1 MVRDTGDPSTA
12 RQWYKLFF
20 NQRNQMFCAAHNQ
33 TFQVCLARFLVSR
46 VKSEML
52 SREEFL
58 MQPDS
63 FGAGGYF
70 NIQNKAFKHLYLV
83 IVWWKNI
90 FTLPLCNFNYS
101 FDPCLD
107 PRHEGTE
114 FIPPALPPPDSFW
127 GAICWLTWHWIR
139 WHDHPDPRL
148 DIHDPEHN
156 NKIMGQQGSHS
167 FHQPN
172 FIFTLDTSRTT
183 HF

>member
-83 IVWWKNI
+83 I
-90 FTLPLCNFNYS
+90 
-101 FDPCLD
+101 
-107 PRHEGTE
+107 
-114 FIPPALPPPDSFW
+114 
-127 GAICWLTWHWIR
+127 
-139 WHDHPDPRL
+139 
-148 DIHDPEHN
+148 
-156 NKIMGQQGSHS
+156 
-167 FHQPN
+167 
-172 FIFTLDTSRTT
+172 
-183 HF
+183 